1 MSILTLFV
9 VIRVIMMLGLWLSR
23 NLTQIRSVMVVGS
36 TALLAL
42 SAWLTITF
50 IQMRHAGNTDA
61 ISLIA

>member
-9 VIRVIMMLGLWLSR
+9 VIPVIMLLGLWLSR
-23 NLTQIRSVMVVGS
+23 NLAQIRGVMVVGA

-50 IQMRHAGNTDA
+50 IQMRNAGNTDPML
-61 ISLIA
+61 LIV